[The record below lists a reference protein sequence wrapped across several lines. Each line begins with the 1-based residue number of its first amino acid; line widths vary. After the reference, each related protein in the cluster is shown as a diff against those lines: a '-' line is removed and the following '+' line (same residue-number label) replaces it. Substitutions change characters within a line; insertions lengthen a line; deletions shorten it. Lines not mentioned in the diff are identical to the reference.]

1 MTEELAGACY
11 AAACLQEEVRDLLWT
26 NSAAPRPVVTI
37 RELPSGVSLAGACER
52 QVHSREEMSH
62 LLMQGTLVRAV
73 ASTNM
78 NNRCVA
84 RFTTQR

>member
-1 MTEELAGACY
+1 
-11 AAACLQEEVRDLLWT
+11 LQEEVRDLLWT

-62 LLMQGTLVRAV
+62 LLMQGTLMRAV

-78 NNRCVA
+78 NSRCARVALEGNR
-84 RFTTQR
+84 QQ

>member
-1 MTEELAGACY
+1 
-11 AAACLQEEVRDLLWT
+11 LQEEVRDLLWT

-37 RELPSGVSLAGACER
+37 RELPSGVSLAGASER

-62 LLMQGTLVRAV
+62 LLMQGTLMRAV

-84 RFTTQR
+84 WQLWKLSCSDVSNVFQQKR